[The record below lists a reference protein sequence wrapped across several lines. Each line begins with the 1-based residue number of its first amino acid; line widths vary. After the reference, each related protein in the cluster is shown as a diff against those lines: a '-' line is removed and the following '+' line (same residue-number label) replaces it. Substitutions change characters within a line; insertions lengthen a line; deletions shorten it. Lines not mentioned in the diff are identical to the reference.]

1 MGAQAVVVEVE
12 VLERNVGGKEGN
24 EGRLGVQAEGVVV
37 KVDGVELGE
46 VEDRG
51 EEGGESF
58 GDLVKESAGEDIGE
72 VCDLGEGVLVKSW
85 LEWRAVDLL

>member
-1 MGAQAVVVEVE
+1 MGTQAVVVEVE

-24 EGRLGVQAEGVVV
+24 EGRLGVQAKGVVV

-46 VEDRG
+46 VENRG

-72 VCDLGEGVLVKSW
+72 VCDLGEGVLVKGR
-85 LEWRAVDLL
+85 LT

>member
-51 EEGGESF
+51 EEGGKSF

-72 VCDLGEGVLVKSW
+72 VCDLGEGVLVKSRP
-85 LEWRAVDLL
+85 EWRAVDLL